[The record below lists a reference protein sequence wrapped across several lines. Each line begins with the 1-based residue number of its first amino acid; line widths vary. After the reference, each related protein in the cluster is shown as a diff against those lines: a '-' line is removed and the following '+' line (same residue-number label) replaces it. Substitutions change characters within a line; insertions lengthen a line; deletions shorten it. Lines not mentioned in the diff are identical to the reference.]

1 MSTES
6 SSSSAIAAGPPLG
19 TAVAAGPPG
28 STGGGHGP
36 DVPHHA
42 HQFDNLGQQHA
53 AATLGM
59 WMFLV
64 TELMIFGG
72 LFAGLAVYM
81 WRFPHEFAAGS
92 RLLLWQLA
100 TLNTVV
106 LLGSSYTVVLSVH
119 AAQTGQQRRLQMF
132 IVLTM
137 LLGLAFLAIKF
148 TEYGIDIH
156 EGVVPVPEV
165 VDATGKH
172 VSGFNTEAFKEA
184 DPKRYEDVTADFLNH
199 VRLFLTFYYV
209 MTGLHA
215 THMVIGLGLF
225 TWLLVE
231 ARRGAFTPEHHVPVE
246 LVGLYWHFVDVVWIF
261 LFPLLYLMR
270 G

>member
-1 MSTES
+1 MSTEAPGT
-6 SSSSAIAAGPPLG
+6 AIAADR
-19 TAVAAGPPG
+19 
-28 STGGGHGP
+28 GH

-42 HQFDNLGQQHA
+42 HQFDDLGQQHA

-72 LFAGLAVYM
+72 LFLALALYM
-81 WRFPHEFAAGS
+81 WKYADEFAAAS
-92 RLLLWQLA
+92 RHLLWQLA

-119 AAQTGQQRRLQMF
+119 AAQTGQKRKLVWF
-132 IVLTM
+132 IALTM
-137 LLGLAFLAIKF
+137 LLGIAFLGIKF
-148 TEYGIDIH
+148 TEYGIDYH
-156 EGVVPVPEV
+156 EGLVPIPPVFNAE
-165 VDATGKH
+165 GKH
-172 VSGFNTEAFKEA
+172 VSGFNWERFKDA
-184 DPKRYEDVTADFLNH
+184 DPKRYEHVDPDFPNR
-199 VRLFLTFYYV
+199 VRLFLTLYFV

-225 TWLLVE
+225 TWLLIL
-231 ARRGAFTPEHHVPVE
+231 ARRGSLTPEHHAPVE
-246 LVGLYWHFVDVVWIF
+246 MVGLYWHFVDVVWIF

>member
-1 MSTES
+1 MSTETS
-6 SSSSAIAAGPPLG
+6 

-28 STGGGHGP
+28 HGH

-42 HQFDNLGQQHA
+42 HQFDSLAQQHA
-53 AATLGM
+53 ASMLGM

-72 LFAGLAVYM
+72 LFAALAVYM
-81 WRFPHEFAAGS
+81 WLYAEAFAVGS
-92 RLLLWQLA
+92 SHLRWDLA

-119 AAQTGQQRRLQMF
+119 AAQTGQQRRLVMF
-132 IVLTM
+132 IGLTM
-137 LLGLAFLAIKF
+137 LLGLAFLGIKF
-148 TEYGIDIH
+148 TEYAIDIE
-156 EGVVPVPEV
+156 EGLVPSLP
-165 VDATGKH
+165 
-172 VSGFNTEAFKEA
+172 GFNAERFPGRSDE
-184 DPKRYEDVTADFLNH
+184 FLSH
-199 VRLFLTFYYV
+199 VRLFLVLYYV

-215 THMVIGLGLF
+215 SHMVIGLGLF
-225 TWLLVE
+225 TWLLIL
-231 ARRGAFTPEHHVPVE
+231 ARKGAFTPEHHTHVE
-246 LVGLYWHFVDVVWIF
+246 LIGLYWHFVDLIWIF